1 MRQLPVDKNMIFVN
15 KLNIEDLVYH
25 DFLSE
30 PFRVYG
36 HFRENGEN
44 IRLPR
49 AVAEATNADVF
60 DMYKTSTGGRLRF
73 VSDSPYVAVRFA
85 FSRGE
90 RIPVMTQI
98 GTIGFDLYADGEYAG
113 TFVPP
118 MEGDAYESVVRFSE
132 AKKRSLMI
140 HFPLYANIES
150 LEIGLAKDSALL
162 PAEDY
167 AIEKP
172 IVFYGSSITNG
183 ACASRPGMAY
193 PAQVGRMLDAN
204 HYNLGF
210 GGCARGEQ
218 AMAEYVASLE
228 MSAFVLDYD
237 HNAYDP
243 DYLLATHEPFFKTV
257 REKNPQ
263 LPILMMSAPIV
274 KRNASWQRRYEIIK
288 RTYENALAA
297 GDKNVYFIHGM
308 ELLEMCNGD
317 GTVDGTHPN
326 DLGFFSMYTRI
337 AKELEKAFNKK

>member
-1 MRQLPVDKNMIFVN
+1 MSHAPVDKNMIFVN
-15 KLNIEDLVYH
+15 SLSIEDLVYH

-36 HFRENGEN
+36 YFRENGEN

-49 AVAEATNADVF
+49 EVAKNTSDAVF

-73 VSDSPYVAVRFA
+73 GSDSPYVAIRVV

-98 GTIGFDLYADGEYAG
+98 GTVGFDLYADGEYAG
-113 TFVPP
+113 SFIPP
-118 MEGDAYESVVRFSE
+118 MSGEAYESVVRFPDT
-132 AKKRSLMI
+132 KKRSLTI

-150 LEIGLAKDSALL
+150 LEIGLAKTASLSR
-162 PAEDY
+162 AEDY
-167 AIEKP
+167 RIEKP

-210 GGCARGEQ
+210 GGCARGER
-218 AMAEYVASLE
+218 AMAEYVASLD

-274 KRNASWQRRYEIIK
+274 KRNASWQKRYEIIK
-288 RTYENALAA
+288 HTYENALAA
-297 GDKNVYFIHGM
+297 GDKNVYFI
-308 ELLEMCNGD
+308 D
-317 GTVDGTHPN
+317 GASPLFEVGKDYFVDGIHPS
-326 DLGFFSMYTRI
+326 DLGYYLM
-337 AKELEKAFNKK
+337 AKAVAEALRGVLK